1 MTDDPYVDPDSKVL
15 RNKLG
20 ITDEKALDRAERALV
35 TQRMREGV
43 PRGKF
48 DLDHLKAI
56 HRHLFQDVYEWA
68 GKIRTVEI
76 AKDKSQ
82 FQFRQYIETGMADI
96 EKRLKDRNYLRSLP
110 RGEFAR
116 EAAAIIG
123 DVNYVHPFREGNG
136 RVQMQYLKQLCE
148 QAGHPVQLNRIAP
161 EAWMDASREAHQAR
175 YEKMADCIAMAIVPG
190 RARSGISRDG
200 GERER

>member
-1 MTDDPYVDPDSKVL
+1 MDEKVL
-15 RNKLG
+15 
-20 ITDEKALDRAERALV
+20 ERAERALV
-35 TQRMREGV
+35 TQRSREDV

-56 HRHLFQDVYEWA
+56 HRHLFQDVYDWA
-68 GKIRTVEI
+68 GKVRTVEI

-82 FQFRQYIETGMADI
+82 FQFRQYVETGMADI
-96 EKRLKDRNYLRSLP
+96 EKRLKDKKYLRNLS
-110 RGEFAR
+110 RGAFAN

-148 QAGHPVQLNRIAP
+148 QAGHPIRLERIAP
-161 EAWMDASREAHQAR
+161 ETWMDASREAHQAR
-175 YEKMADCIAMAIVPG
+175 YEKMADCIAEAITPG
-190 RARSGISRDG
+190 RGRSGVTRDG
-200 GERER
+200 GDRER